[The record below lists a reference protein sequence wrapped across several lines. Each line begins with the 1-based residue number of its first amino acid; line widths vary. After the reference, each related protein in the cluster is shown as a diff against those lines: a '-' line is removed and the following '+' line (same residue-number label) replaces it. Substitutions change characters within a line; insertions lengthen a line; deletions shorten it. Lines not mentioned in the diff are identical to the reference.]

1 MDLNT
6 INVEITEPQPKK
18 YHGGFKSAQRS
29 SNFID
34 VGDQYVRANGAS
46 RNAPNSQEANQN
58 MLKMPRFSVQQP
70 ESRGSYIDSLSGA
83 NNNIANLPT
92 HYSSSRFANGR
103 GGAKFGGD
111 ESHYKIKNNKLMGPP
126 SSGYIG
132 QGLNGINVGRLEPTE
147 SDANTTS
154 FYSNNTSNLNNS
166 RYLLNRRDTRIENMM
181 HVGKVIPNNMMKSID
196 NQSNNPQYGQIA
208 QAGYGSHTSNF
219 ANQPPQYSF

>member
-6 INVEITEPQPKK
+6 INVEITEPVPKK
-18 YHGGFKSAQRS
+18 YQGGFKSAQRS

-46 RNAPNSQEANQN
+46 RNAPSSQEAHQNQ
-58 MLKMPRFSVQQP
+58 LKLPRFSVQPP
-70 ESRGSYIDSLSGA
+70 ESQGIYIDSMSAA
-83 NNNIANLPT
+83 NNNMSNLPT

-103 GGAKFGGD
+103 GGANMNNAGKFGGD
-111 ESHYKIKNNKLMGPP
+111 ESQYKIKNNNLMGPP

-132 QGLNGINVGRLEPTE
+132 QGLGGMNIGRLEPTE

-181 HVGKVIPNNMMKSID
+181 HVGKVIPANMMKSID
-196 NQSNNPQYGQIA
+196 NNSNHPQYGQIA
-208 QAGYGSHTSNF
+208 
-219 ANQPPQYSF
+219 